1 MITTE
6 IILALLTLTPKI
18 QLISPS
24 RDCTSARINLEIQAC
39 VQECLS
45 KVSNEHIQESNG
57 PDFLP
62 STPMESQDCWGWR
75 GPWPTRSFPLD
86 TGDGTAT
93 PQSTSLQPLSPGRGC
108 CQQLKVASHSWL
120 AVNILQPVITACF
133 NPPHC
138 KKLAIPKAGNPT
150 GNSNTSSFL
159 LEFFWSSPASKGPWP
174 AAWLSLRELALASS
188 LAQKRETQAAA
199 SGRVKT
205 KSPANA

>member
-45 KVSNEHIQESNG
+45 KVSNEYIQESNG

-75 GPWPTRSFPLD
+75 GP
-86 TGDGTAT
+86 
-93 PQSTSLQPLSPGRGC
+93 
-108 CQQLKVASHSWL
+108 
-120 AVNILQPVITACF
+120 
-133 NPPHC
+133 
-138 KKLAIPKAGNPT
+138 
-150 GNSNTSSFL
+150 
-159 LEFFWSSPASKGPWP
+159 
-174 AAWLSLRELALASS
+174 
-188 LAQKRETQAAA
+188 
-199 SGRVKT
+199 
-205 KSPANA
+205 